1 MRYIPSLSVAL
12 LALAVTGCSG
22 VLTNNAG
29 AGGEGDAKTLTLY
42 TVSGP
47 EVTDPILAAF
57 KAAHPDITVQRIG
70 LPGTG
75 EAFARVRA
83 EKDRPLGD
91 VIWGGSSE
99 LYTANAD
106 LIAPVE
112 LPNDAS
118 TVAKDPQH
126 VWHATDLL
134 FQAIAVNA
142 DKFADAA
149 KHPTTLEDLAKPG
162 YAGGKVAFA
171 TPKSSGTSYS
181 LLTTMVTLHDW
192 DYVTRFAGNATLLDG
207 STAMFNMVKDG
218 EVGTSF
224 INEDL
229 GAKWI
234 AAGVKIKLIYP
245 ADGVSNQIGSAGVI
259 KGAKHQ
265 EAAKTFVDFL
275 MSKQAQQV
283 MVDKVQRRSSRGD
296 IAAPQGL
303 PPVDQIKL
311 AKVDPKWAADD
322 KDKILQQFDDA
333 VKNAQN

>member
-1 MRYIPSLSVAL
+1 MRYGIMLGAVT
-12 LALAVTGCSG
+12 LALAGCSG
-22 VLTNNAG
+22 VLTNNDAG
-29 AGGEGDAKTLTLY
+29 AGQGDANSLTLY
-42 TVSGP
+42 SVSGP

-57 KAAHPDITVQRIG
+57 RTAHPDITVNKIS

-99 LYTANAD
+99 LYSANAD

-112 LPNDAS
+112 LPNDAA
-118 TVAKDPQH
+118 TVAKDPNH

-134 FQAIAVNA
+134 FQAIAVNT
-142 DKFADAA
+142 DKFPDAS
-149 KHPTTLEDLAKPG
+149 KHPKTFADLAQPDYPG
-162 YAGGKVAFA
+162 GEIAFA

-192 DYVTRFAGNATLLDG
+192 EYVTRFAKNARLLDG

-234 AAGVKIKLIYP
+234 EAGAKIKLIYP
-245 ADGVSNQIGSAGVI
+245 SDGVSSQIGSAGVI
-259 KGAKHQ
+259 KGAKHL

-275 MSKQAQQV
+275 MSKEAQQT
-283 MVDKVQRRSSRGD
+283 MVDQVQRRSSRAD
-296 IAAPQGL
+296 VSAPTGL
-303 PPVDQIKL
+303 PPVEQLKR
-311 AKVDPKWAADD
+311 AGVDEKWAAGQ
-322 KDKILQQFDDA
+322 KDEILAKFDDA
-333 VKNAQN
+333 VKSAG

>member
-1 MRYIPSLSVAL
+1 MRYKAMVGL

-22 VLTNNAG
+22 VLTNNNSG
-29 AGGEGDAKTLTLY
+29 AGQDDGKTLTLY

-47 EVTDPILAAF
+47 EVTDPILAEF
-57 KAAHPDITVQRIG
+57 KAKHPDIKVNKIG

-99 LYTANAD
+99 LYSANAD
-106 LIAPVE
+106 ILAAEE

-118 TVAKDPQH
+118 TVAKDPKH

-134 FQAIAVNA
+134 FQAIAVNT
-142 DKFADAA
+142 DKFPDAA
-149 KHPTTLEDLAKPG
+149 KHPKTFQDLANP
-162 YAGGKVAFA
+162 ASTGGKVAFA

-181 LLTTMVTLHDW
+181 LLTTMVSLHDW
-192 DYVTRFAGNATLLDG
+192 PFVQKFARNARLLDG
-207 STAMFNMVKDG
+207 STAMFNLVKDG

-229 GAKWI
+229 GAKWLD
-234 AAGVKIKLIYP
+234 AGVKIKLIYP
-245 ADGVSNQIGSAGVI
+245 SDGVSSQIGSAGVI
-259 KGAKHQ
+259 KGAKHA

-275 MSKQAQQV
+275 MSKEAQQV
-283 MVDKVQRRSSRGD
+283 MVDKVQRRSSRSD
-296 IAAPQGL
+296 IAAPKGL
-303 PPVDQIKL
+303 PSVDTLKRV
-311 AKVDPKWAADD
+311 KVDEIWAAND
-322 KDKILQQFDDA
+322 KDKILAQFDDA
-333 VKNAQN
+333 VKSAA

>member
-1 MRYIPSLSVAL
+1 MRYATTLGAGL
-12 LALAVTGCSG
+12 LTLALTGCAG
-22 VLTNNAG
+22 VLTNNAT
-29 AGGEGDAKTLTLY
+29 AGQSGDDNTVTLY
-42 TVSGP
+42 AVSGP
-47 EVTDPILAAF
+47 EVTDPILGAF
-57 KAAHPDITVQRIG
+57 KSKHPGIKVNRIG

-112 LPNDAS
+112 LPNDAA
-118 TVAKDPQH
+118 TVAKDPDH
-126 VWHATDLL
+126 IWHATDLL
-134 FQAIAVNA
+134 FQAIAVNT
-142 DKFADAA
+142 DKFPDAA
-149 KHPTTLEDLAKPG
+149 GHPKTFADLAEPG
-162 YAGGKVAFA
+162 YAGGKVGFA

-192 DYVTRFAGNATLLDG
+192 DYVDRFVKNARMLDG

-234 AAGVKIKLIYP
+234 DAGAKIKLIYP
-245 ADGVSNQIGSAGVI
+245 EDGVSGQIGSAGVI
-259 KGAKHQ
+259 KGAKH
-265 EAAKTFVDFL
+265 EAAAKTFVDFL
-275 MSKQAQQV
+275 MSKEAQQI
-283 MVDKVQRRSSRGD
+283 MVDEVQRRSSRGD
-296 IAAPQGL
+296 VPAPKGL
-303 PPVDQIKL
+303 PPVEQLKRAD
-311 AKVDPKWAADD
+311 VDEKWAAEK
-322 KDKILQQFDDA
+322 KDEILAEFDDA
-333 VKNAQN
+333 VKSAG